1 METTNL
7 SGKKYIF
14 VIVDDYSKY
23 TYVPFLTH
31 KSDVFE
37 TFKIFAK
44 KITIK
49 KIIPIMAIKSDR
61 SGEFINEIF
70 MKYYEKK
77 WIKYQ
82 ILTPSA
88 PQQNGVVEKRNRTLV
103 AMVRTLLND

>member
-49 KIIPIMAIKSDR
+49 K
-61 SGEFINEIF
+61 N
-70 MKYYEKK
+70 
-77 WIKYQ
+77 
-82 ILTPSA
+82 A
-88 PQQNGVVEKRNRTLV
+88 PL
-103 AMVRTLLND
+103 